1 MKVGSLQQQLLM
13 KTIVLN
19 KLKKQLE
26 HMEYYNLMAPFPV
39 YDTEHVS
46 LIIKKIKIMENDKS
60 NYDKEPVVA
69 CKHCKS
75 LHILNDEID
84 NDICMKC
91 GSVNDTIEYKNIYDY
106 NTSTSKTDE

>member
-1 MKVGSLQQQLLM
+1 MN
-13 KTIVLN
+13 TIVLN
-19 KLKKQLE
+19 KLKTQLE

-60 NYDKEPVVA
+60 SDYDNEPVVA

-75 LHILNDEID
+75 LHILNDEVE

-91 GSVNDTIEYKNIYDY
+91 GSINDTIEYANIYEY
-106 NTSTSKTDE
+106 NSYISKKNE

>member
-1 MKVGSLQQQLLM
+1 MNTV
-13 KTIVLN
+13 ILN
-19 KLKKQLE
+19 KLKDQLA

-39 YDTEHVS
+39 YDTEHVM

-60 NYDKEPVVA
+60 SDYDNEPVVA

-75 LHILNDEID
+75 LHILNDEIK

-91 GSVNDTIEYKNIYDY
+91 GSINDTIEYSNIYEY
-106 NTSTSKTDE
+106 NSYISKKNE